1 MATILTGFLYLFG
14 IFFIVVGA
22 LSVFATDMIRK
33 KFFNKLLELKDLK
46 KYAPLSIIIGV
57 LLLFSVPYN
66 RHRLLILLFGILSMA
81 KGILLLVAPEK
92 IEKYKNWW
100 QKAKDNAYR
109 ACGIV
114 IIIIGSIVLMGI

>member
-1 MATILTGFLYLFG
+1 MATVLTGFLYLFG
-14 IFFIVVGA
+14 IFLIVVGA

-46 KYAPLSIIIGV
+46 KYAPLSIIVGV

-66 RHRLLILLFGILSMA
+66 RHGFLILLFGILSII
-81 KGILLLVAPEK
+81 KGVLLLVAPEK
-92 IEKYKNWW
+92 MEKLKNWW

-109 ACGIV
+109 VYGIV
-114 IIIIGSIVLMGI
+114 MIIIGSVVLMGI